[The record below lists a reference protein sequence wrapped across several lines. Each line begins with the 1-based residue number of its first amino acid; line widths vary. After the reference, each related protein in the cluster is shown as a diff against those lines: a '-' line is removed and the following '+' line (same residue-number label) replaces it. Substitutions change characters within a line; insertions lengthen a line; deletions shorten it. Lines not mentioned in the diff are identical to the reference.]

1 MTTATPPTKD
11 TDATKSPDQ
20 LFRYS
25 AWVHVG
31 AGAERCEEGETG
43 SCGNPLHFHAW
54 CRLPNQLQHQEI
66 RERALAAK
74 ARRIRQL
81 RDPESDAAAVL
92 ESDMDELV
100 RVADVDELVEELA
113 GKEWWK
119 RQLEAMADTEA
130 DDDFKN
136 VERDRD
142 RFNELRALDPDER
155 PKDEYEEL
163 DRHLARFNDRVD
175 ARRAELDEP
184 VKASYAQMSKEQ
196 LVSEIREERITAE
209 SSQAFM
215 DAYSVNA
222 WLAGCY
228 RSDDPIN
235 RQRSFLGAKVLAEA
249 APEVLDALRATF
261 SELEASLQRGAQG
274 N

>member
-54 CRLPNQLQHQEI
+54 CRLPNQLQHQDI

-81 RDPESDAAAVL
+81 RDPESDAYAVL
-92 ESDMDELV
+92 ESDMDELG
-100 RVADVDELVEELA
+100 RVANPDDLVVELA
-113 GKEWWK
+113 NKDWWK
-119 RQLEAMADTEA
+119 RQLEAMAD
-130 DDDFKN
+130 
-136 VERDRD
+136 VEPQDASKPAERARDRL
-142 RFNELRALDPDER
+142 NELRAADSDDR

-163 DRHLARFNDRVD
+163 DRHLARFNELVE
-175 ARRAELDEP
+175 ARRAELDE
-184 VKASYAQMSKEQ
+184 
-196 LVSEIREERITAE
+196 
-209 SSQAFM
+209 
-215 DAYSVNA
+215 
-222 WLAGCY
+222 
-228 RSDDPIN
+228 
-235 RQRSFLGAKVLAEA
+235 
-249 APEVLDALRATF
+249 
-261 SELEASLQRGAQG
+261 
-274 N
+274 